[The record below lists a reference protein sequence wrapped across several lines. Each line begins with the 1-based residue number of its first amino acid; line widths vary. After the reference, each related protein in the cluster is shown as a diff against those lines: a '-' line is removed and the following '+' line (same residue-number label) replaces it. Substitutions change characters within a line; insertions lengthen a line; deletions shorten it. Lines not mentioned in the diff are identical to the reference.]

1 MSDRA
6 LFASA
11 LLLALHASG
20 CTPEIPYPPSAP
32 PPDAPPPLAV
42 TAPPAPA
49 PPPAVDPNLIDVAHI
64 PLVLEDPRL
73 AAVKAELDREAY
85 ARAAQAMDTALAA
98 GGPSPEDRTAWL
110 YQLGRLRALG
120 GDPAGAAKAFAD
132 AANAGYVLAGH
143 ARLQAA
149 QWLVGLGQHDAA
161 LAEAARV
168 TEPSLAGPLE
178 LVQADAFAGKKD
190 FERAAKHFRAYLAR
204 DKHPPQWVTVA
215 LRFASGLLAH
225 PSEAHAEEAIR
236 LARRVSWEGN
246 GQGAGD
252 AAEIE
257 KRALETL
264 PTKKRKAIE
273 KLSVDEQTA
282 KAKGLMGAQPRQAVI
297 ATDRLIKLPRLEK
310 PSEQACEVW
319 LVRGEALVKMKSR
332 KPEAAEAYKGAIE
345 HCEGQ
350 ARRVDALFAGA
361 RASAQAGRNAEAADR
376 FAVLEKEFPRHRY
389 ADDARL
395 RGAKAA
401 LEAGDEARYERMLDS
416 IAADYPEGDVSG
428 DGLFELS
435 LHHLEKRA
443 WGKAI
448 APLTKARA
456 HAPRERGYWA
466 AGRLGY
472 YLGRA
477 HLEMGAVDQGKAE
490 LAAVIRD
497 YPLTY
502 YMGLAYARLADRD
515 RALAERALADAVARE
530 PQEPASVFPLPRGPW
545 LDEPGFARARELLRQ
560 GDGKLARAELDRLGF
575 SARTAP
581 REVQYTAAFLFARGE
596 DFRSAHGIFRSA
608 LNVNKPAANELV
620 DWQDHYPVGRWRAA
634 WEVAYPRPW
643 ASVVSAAAARQ
654 AVPEALVYG
663 IMREESAFDPRV
675 VSSAKAF
682 GLMQLIV
689 PTARKMGESLGL
701 VPDEESLKQ
710 PAVNVPLGCHYLAVL
725 RGQFPDNPLLAI
737 PGYNAG
743 GGAPKKWIAERG
755 ADDFDVWVERIPYE
769 ETRNYTKRVIGSM
782 AAYEFLYTRDRPSEA
797 RSAPLAA
804 SPSARA
810 GVASAP

>member
-1 MSDRA
+1 VSDRA
-6 LFASA
+6 LLASA
-11 LLLALHASG
+11 LLIAIHASG

-42 TAPPAPA
+42 TAPPAP
-49 PPPAVDPNLIDVAHI
+49 PPPVVVDPNLVDVARI

-73 AAVKAELDREAY
+73 AAVKAEVDREAY
-85 ARAAQAMDTALAA
+85 AKAAQAMDAALQA
-98 GGPSPEDRTAWL
+98 GGPSPEDRLAWL

-120 GDPAGAAKAFAD
+120 GDPAGAAKAFGES
-132 AANAGYVLAGH
+132 AAGGYVLAGH

-149 QWLVGLGQHDAA
+149 QWLVGVGQHDAA

-168 TEPSLAGPLE
+168 TEPALAAQLD

-190 FERAAKHFRAYLAR
+190 FERASKHFRAYLGR
-204 DKHPPQWVTVA
+204 EKHPPQWATVA

-236 LARRVSWEGN
+236 LARRVAWEGN

-252 AAEIE
+252 AADLE
-257 KRALETL
+257 KKALETL
-264 PTKKRKAIE
+264 PTKKRKALE
-273 KLSVDEQTA
+273 KLSAEEQA
-282 KAKGLMGAQPRQAVI
+282 QKARGMMGAQPRQAVI
-297 ATDRLIKLPRLEK
+297 ATDRLIKLPKLDK
-310 PSEQACEVW
+310 PSELACEVW
-319 LVRGEALVKMKSR
+319 LVRGEALVKMKNR
-332 KPEAAEAYKGAIE
+332 KPEAAEAYKGALE

-350 ARRVDALFAGA
+350 AKRVDALFAGA

-376 FAVLEKEFPRHRY
+376 FALLEKEFPRHRY

-401 LEAGDEARYERMLDS
+401 LEAGDEPRYERMLERISD
-416 IAADYPEGDVSG
+416 DYPEGDVSG
-428 DGLFELS
+428 DGLFELA

-443 WGKAI
+443 WARAVPPLQKA
-448 APLTKARA
+448 LA

-477 HLEMGAVDQGKAE
+477 HLEMGAVEQGKAE

-497 YPLTY
+497 YPLSY
-502 YMGLAYARLADRD
+502 YMGLAHARLADRD
-515 RALAERALADAVARE
+515 RALADRTLAEAVARE
-530 PQEPASVFPLPRGPW
+530 PQEPAGSFPLPRGPW
-545 LDEPGFARARELLRQ
+545 LDEPGFVRARELLRQ
-560 GDGKLARAELDRLGF
+560 GDAKLGRAELDRLGF
-575 SARTAP
+575 TARTAP
-581 REVQYTAAFLFARGE
+581 REVQYTAAFLFARAE
-596 DFRSAHGIFRSA
+596 DWRNAHAIFRSA
-608 LNVNKPAANELV
+608 LNVNKPTANELV

-643 ASVVSAAAARQ
+643 ASVVGQASARQ

-675 VSSAKAF
+675 VSPAKAY

-689 PTARKMGESLGL
+689 PTARKMGETLGL

-710 PAVNVPLGCHYLAVL
+710 PAVNVPLGTHYLAVL

-797 RSAPLAA
+797 LRAPLAA
-804 SPSARA
+804 SPAARA
-810 GVASAP
+810 GVAAAP